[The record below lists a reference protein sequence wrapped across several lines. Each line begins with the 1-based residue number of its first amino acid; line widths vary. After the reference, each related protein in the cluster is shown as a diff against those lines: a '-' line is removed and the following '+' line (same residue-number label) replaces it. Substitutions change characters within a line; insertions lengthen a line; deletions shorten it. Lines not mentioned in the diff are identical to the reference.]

1 MNDRPPSDE
10 SMSRW
15 YGGVPGQ
22 GWYAPGPGEVVPAS
36 INGDEGL
43 QGTRIRFFWD
53 YGCEVPLWGER
64 GNLPAD
70 PEWLVR
76 ELGLSQALIADL
88 LAYAEAQ
95 ELHPTVEGDEED
107 RLFRRIQNE
116 LAEGL
121 TVVRDS

>member
-10 SMSRW
+10 SMSQW
-15 YGGVPGQ
+15 SGGVRGR
-22 GWYAPGPGEVVPAS
+22 GWYAPGPGEP
-36 INGDEGL
+36 IPEPTNGDEGL
-43 QGTRIRFFWD
+43 QGNRIRFFWD
-53 YGCEVPLWGER
+53 YGCEVPLWDGR

-88 LAYAEAQ
+88 LAYVAAQ

-107 RLFRRIQNE
+107 RLFRRIQDE

-121 TVVRDS
+121 TVVRD